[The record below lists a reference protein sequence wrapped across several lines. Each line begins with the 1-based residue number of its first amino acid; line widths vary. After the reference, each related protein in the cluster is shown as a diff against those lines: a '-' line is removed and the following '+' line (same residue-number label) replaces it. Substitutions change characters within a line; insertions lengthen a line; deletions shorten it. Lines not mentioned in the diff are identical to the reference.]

1 MSMKLWLWYVPGTEA
16 QIAEACQAAEDELQ
30 ARDIAIGTAFAA
42 TLAANELEDSA
53 TDAAW
58 SESSGAGGAPSPA
71 LVDGPAVAAWYAAEF
86 AAFQK
91 LSELTGEWPS
101 QGSLIV
107 VEG

>member
-1 MSMKLWLWYVPGTEA
+1 
-16 QIAEACQAAEDELQ
+16 
-30 ARDIAIGTAFAA
+30 
-42 TLAANELEDSA
+42 
-53 TDAAW
+53 
-58 SESSGAGGAPSPA
+58 
-71 LVDGPAVAAWYAAEF
+71 VAAWYAAEF